1 MQRFTRKKRA
11 GWQMPKHVNCC
22 TLPCSDD
29 NTHEH
34 AGWVSRGKCHTT
46 VLLLAVRTLHDF
58 YRRIGRNTSI
68 CIAFNKNELKYTSQ
82 RGWCAEVNKDGEEG
96 ISKENRRGVQN
107 PQYRITTDPV
117 LWCTTRRRG
126 SVPNKTHTPLRV
138 RTVVWRRSKSKT
150 GRVVLP
156 IFLPF
161 SLLLLFHRAWLLP
174 AGNISIGSV
183 GCLPAA

>member
-1 MQRFTRKKRA
+1 
-11 GWQMPKHVNCC
+11 MPKRVNCC

-107 PQYRITTDPV
+107 PQYRITRESIMARDEAGEYSPEQH
-117 LWCTTRRRG
+117 
-126 SVPNKTHTPLRV
+126 THTPLRV
-138 RTVVWRRSKSKT
+138 WAGSSQKQNKACCRSNFPS
-150 GRVVLP
+150 
-156 IFLPF
+156 IFFIVIIP
-161 SLLLLFHRAWLLP
+161 
-174 AGNISIGSV
+174 
-183 GCLPAA
+183 

>member
-11 GWQMPKHVNCC
+11 GWQMPKRVNCC

-107 PQYRITTDPV
+107 PQYRITRESIMARDEAGEYSPEQH
-117 LWCTTRRRG
+117 
-126 SVPNKTHTPLRV
+126 THTTP
-138 RTVVWRRSKSKT
+138 
-150 GRVVLP
+150 
-156 IFLPF
+156 
-161 SLLLLFHRAWLLP
+161 
-174 AGNISIGSV
+174 SV
-183 GCLPAA
+183 GWIEPKAKQGVLSFQFSFHFLYCYYSIEPR

>member
-11 GWQMPKHVNCC
+11 GWQMPKRVNCC
-22 TLPCSDD
+22 TLACSDD
-29 NTHEH
+29 NTLVTCWL
-34 AGWVSRGKCHTT
+34 GVSRKMST

-107 PQYRITTDPV
+107 PQYRITRESIMARDEAGECPEQH
-117 LWCTTRRRG
+117 
-126 SVPNKTHTPLRV
+126 THTTP
-138 RTVVWRRSKSKT
+138 
-150 GRVVLP
+150 
-156 IFLPF
+156 
-161 SLLLLFHRAWLLP
+161 
-174 AGNISIGSV
+174 SV
-183 GCLPAA
+183 GWIEPKAKQGVLSFQFSFHFLYCYYSIEPR